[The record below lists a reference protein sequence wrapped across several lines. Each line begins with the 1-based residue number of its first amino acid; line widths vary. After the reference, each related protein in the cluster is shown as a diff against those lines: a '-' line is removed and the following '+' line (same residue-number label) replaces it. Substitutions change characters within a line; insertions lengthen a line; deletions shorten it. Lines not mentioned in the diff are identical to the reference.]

1 MFEPAKPKVQGES
14 IPGMEAHAADNNRRY
29 HIQEALADLE
39 RAQAHIWRAMECEKR
54 RMDSEGGPEL
64 GESIID
70 TLKLNETR
78 IATMRKHLI
87 LCQDG
92 IER

>member
-1 MFEPAKPKVQGES
+1 MFERVKPKVQGG
-14 IPGMEAHAADNNRRY
+14 IITGAEAHVADNNRRY
-29 HIQEALADLE
+29 HIQEALTDLE
-39 RAQAHIWRAMECEKR
+39 RAQAHIWRAMECEKAR
-54 RMDSEGGPEL
+54 LNAERGSEL
-64 GESIID
+64 GESIMD